1 MAEIH
6 MLFRR
11 YFRFAIHF
19 FTFGFFIFL
28 KLINVFRARIL
39 TALRMVIGGI
49 SHGILLATAA
59 FGIVVGIFST
69 ALFAQTCTVGSAVGS
84 YGTVD
89 VLPGLAV
96 PASTSFTVNC
106 TGTAGNIVR
115 LCINISYGTSANLST
130 SPRIMTS
137 GTNNLNHELY
147 IDSGHGTIFG
157 SPLNPYFQTYA
168 GTFVQYDVTI
178 GAGGSTTTPPF
189 NVYGQVLGSQ
199 QTALP
204 GTYNWNTGT
213 PGVQYAIKTAT
224 ACPTGNKSVIAGAGS
239 SIWTAT
245 IAAKCNLSAT
255 DINFGSVG
263 LLTANVDATGTLNV
277 QCTNT
282 TPYTVSINGGL
293 SGATNPALRKM
304 TLSTNSVTYGIYSDI
319 ARATAWGSLAGA
331 TIAGTG
337 TGLTQSLTMYGRVP
351 PQSPTPPPGN
361 YSDTLIATITY

>member
-224 ACPTGNKSVIAGAGS
+224 ANRQQECHCRRRFQHLD
-239 SIWTAT
+239 
-245 IAAKCNLSAT
+245 CNHRRQVQPLCHRHQLWLGRSAHR
-255 DINFGSVG
+255 
-263 LLTANVDATGTLNV
+263 
-277 QCTNT
+277 QC
-282 TPYTVSINGGL
+282 GRDRH
-293 SGATNPALRKM
+293 AQCAM
-304 TLSTNSVTYGIYSDI
+304 HQHH
-319 ARATAWGSLAGA
+319 SLHRFD
-331 TIAGTG
+331 
-337 TGLTQSLTMYGRVP
+337 QWRP
-351 PQSPTPPPGN
+351 
-361 YSDTLIATITY
+361 